1 MMNKEGNLDEF
12 IDTIILN
19 APRNKN
25 TIQLQ
30 FDNININELFD
41 NLLYIFT
48 NICKKKYENDNGKV
62 DIDKLTEKEVHE
74 LICYFQSFGINLIL
88 NIYNIENYKNYLE
101 LSENDELFFNEA
113 EKISDLI
120 YKIFIKKKIL
130 VVKFDFL

>member
-1 MMNKEGNLDEF
+1 MNKEGNLDEF